1 MKNFYLLYSDDKAIL
16 NKEIDNIKKSISVND
31 DDIIYYDINNIE
43 DIVNEAETIS
53 MFSSTKLLIIDSF
66 SYLSDKKEINNI
78 KLLENVVDILA
89 SGKKLPPKYK
99 NHPLKG
105 KYTGCFDCHI
115 LPDWVLIYKIEKDDL
130 ILLLVDTGTHSDLFE
145 K

>member
-1 MKNFYLLYSDDKAIL
+1 ML
-16 NKEIDNIKKSISVND
+16 IKD
-31 DDIIYYDINNIE
+31 GY
-43 DIVNEAETIS
+43 
-53 MFSSTKLLIIDSF
+53 
-66 SYLSDKKEINNI
+66 NI